1 MKIFTPNSSLEY
13 SERNSL
19 LQKSLREDAK
29 YFSIESEYP
38 IVLSKDGSR
47 FSYCYR
53 HELELVAHAN
63 LWPRVVTCSVT
74 KQRWQIGLIGNVA
87 TDERFRGQGIM
98 SNVLE
103 HLITVATDTN
113 LSILILWSDL
123 LEFYQKQ
130 GFRSFGEERR
140 YIFTRESLDQGLK
153 DQAFSDI
160 FFTKHEIKSIND
172 AVLDTFID
180 LRPKTSLTTD
190 RTVSEF
196 TSLLKIP
203 NLNVYS
209 SSDTAGKLTAFAI
222 LGKGAD
228 MESVV
233 HEWGGETAS
242 DISGLI
248 SFILADSEREAAML
262 LSPKSLPK
270 QFHTELA
277 RFSAGHEKHPMALAW
292 THPALSKKDLR
303 QLEDLF
309 IWGLDSI

>member
-1 MKIFTPNSSLEY
+1 MKIFTPNSSTEY
-13 SERNSL
+13 AERNSL
-19 LQKSLREDAK
+19 LQKSLRENTP

-38 IVLSKDGSR
+38 IVLSKDGSH

-53 HELELVAHAN
+53 HESELVAHAN

-87 TDERFRGQGIM
+87 TDERFRGRGIM

-103 HLITVATDTN
+103 HLKSVATDTN

-140 YIFTRESLDQGLK
+140 YIYTRVSLHQGLS
-153 DQAFSDI
+153 DHSFSDR
-160 FFTKHEIKSIND
+160 FFNKHEISGLNEV
-172 AVLDTFID
+172 VLDTFID
-180 LRPKTSLTTD
+180 LRPKTSLTID
-190 RTVSEF
+190 RTTSEF
-196 TSLLKIP
+196 AALLKIP
-203 NLNVYS
+203 NLKVFT
-209 SSDTAGKLTAFAI
+209 SSDNAGRITAFAV

-233 HEWGGETAS
+233 HEWGGETAG
-242 DISGLI
+242 DILSLL
-248 SFILADSEREAAML
+248 SFILADSKLEAVML
-262 LSPKSLPK
+262 LSPKGLPK
-270 QFHTELA
+270 PLHNELNRFTAETE
-277 RFSAGHEKHPMALAW
+277 EHPMALAW
-292 THPALSKKDLR
+292 THPGLAKKDLN
-303 QLEDLF
+303 QLQELF